1 MIEMNNVSVNYGNTK
16 VLNDFSITVNKGEK
30 IALMGP
36 SGSGKTTVLKLIAN
50 QLRPTNGK
58 IICRA
63 NKIGSMFQEPRLVP
77 WLTAAE
83 NVNLV
88 LGDTPETLP
97 QAIKWLKYSGLG
109 DAVNKYPSELSGG
122 MQQRTALAR
131 VLAYDAELLLLD
143 EPFSALDEDMADYL
157 LSLIKEFAKDKTI
170 ILVTHNSSHAKKFAE
185 TIYILKQQNT

>member
-1 MIEMNNVSVNYGNTK
+1 MIEINNVSVNYGNTK
-16 VLNDFSITVNKGEK
+16 VLKDLSITVKKGEQ

-63 NKIGSMFQEPRLVP
+63 NKIGYMFQEPRLVP

-97 QAIKWLKYSGLG
+97 QAIKWLKSLGLG

-131 VLAYDAELLLLD
+131 TLAYDPDLLLLD
-143 EPFSALDEDMADYL
+143 EPFSALDEDMAENI
-157 LSLIKEFAKDKTI
+157 LSLVKAYTRDKTV
-170 ILVTHNSSHAKKFAE
+170 ILVTHNSNHAKQFAD
-185 TIYILKQQNT
+185 TIYILKNRS

>member
-36 SGSGKTTVLKLIAN
+36 SGSGKTTVLKLIGN
-50 QLRPTNGK
+50 QLQPASGK
-58 IICRA
+58 VICHA
-63 NKIGSMFQEPRLVP
+63 NKIGYMFQEPRLVP

-97 QAIKWLKYSGLG
+97 QAIKWLESIGLG

-131 VLAYDAELLLLD
+131 TLAYDPDLLLLD
-143 EPFSALDEDMADYL
+143 EPFSALDEDMAENI
-157 LSLIKEFAKDKTI
+157 LSLVKAYTRDKTV
-170 ILVTHNSSHAKKFAE
+170 ILVTHNSNHAKQFAD
-185 TIYILKQQNT
+185 TIYILKNRS